1 MLPSQDYSYLG
12 SGSMLIREYQA
23 AAPFMSAGNCSAV
36 NLAPQ
41 EDVKKLPD
49 HTQPGG
55 GTRNEVRRVT
65 GVDISWTFHDFSAEN
80 FARGLRADVTTIAGG
95 NANAEPVVAYKGGYT
110 PLAKIASAITS
121 VEPVGGGTA
130 YDEFDDYEL
139 RDGQLFIPSGSS
151 IPAPVSGAPNCE
163 VDYSFAAQ
171 KKVEALVNPNKQYEV
186 MFVGL
191 NEARSGKEVRV
202 RAHKISGGILQ
213 QMALIG
219 DDHGAGEVNGGL
231 MSDST
236 KTGNGISRYFTV
248 EFVD

>member
-1 MLPSQDYSYLG
+1 MLPSTDYSYIG
-12 SGSMLIREYQA
+12 SGMLLLREYQA
-23 AAPFMSAGNCSAV
+23 AAPYLEAGNCSALE
-36 NLAPQ
+36 LAPQ

-65 GVDISWTFHDFSAEN
+65 GVDITWTFHDFSAEN

-95 NANAEPVVAYKGGYT
+95 TAAAETVVAYKGGYT

-121 VEPVGGGTA
+121 VEPVGGGTP
-130 YDEFDDYEL
+130 YDAGDDYEL
-139 RDGQLFIPSGSS
+139 RDGQLYVPSGSS
-151 IPAPVSGAPNCE
+151 IPAPVSGAANCE
-163 VDYSFAAQ
+163 VDYTFAAQ
-171 KKVEALVNPNKQYEV
+171 KKVEALVNPNKQYEA

-191 NEARSGKEVRV
+191 NEARSGKAVRV
-202 RAHKISGGILQ
+202 RAHKISGGVLQ

-219 DDHGAGEVNGGL
+219 DDYGGGQVNGGL

-236 KTGNGISRYFTV
+236 KTGAGISKYFTV